1 MNARRFHFALCF
13 VLVAAPG
20 AALAASGSTAATAE
34 GTRGSVPPREI
45 VQYGHIKSLTQ
56 RGARF
61 QLRFDPAQ
69 WLQGVTATRAAV
81 EDKAIRPGEAVPND
95 YYIVDEGHRLLTYLV
110 PRTAHVAV
118 VTSGPGP
125 VGSAVITVGELA
137 QIVKGKNP
145 KHRRLM
151 EPKAGFWIRIA
162 IDTVRSLDQQYQ
174 P

>member
-1 MNARRFHFALCF
+1 MNARRFHFVLCF

-20 AALAASGSTAATAE
+20 AALAASGPTAATAE
-34 GTRGSVPPREI
+34 QARGSVPPREI
-45 VQYGHIKSLTQ
+45 VHYGHIKSLTQ
-56 RGARF
+56 KGGRF
-61 QLRFDPAQ
+61 ELRFDPAQ

-81 EDKAIRPGEAVPND
+81 EDKAIQPGEAVPND

-110 PRTAHVAV
+110 PRTAHVAI

-125 VGSAVITVGELA
+125 VGSTVITVGELA

-162 IDTVRSLDQQYQ
+162 VDTVRSLDQQYQ